1 MHSFINVIPFTTVLF
16 LTIILYTSMISII
29 VTYLLW
35 YHLYNIYNSKV
46 YNIYSRSAS
55 LYTTFCVLSSLSF
68 SSQIALMFDTEV
80 TLDTATENCPCVN
93 TDDLRSNPPKLTDC

>member
-1 MHSFINVIPFTTVLF
+1 MHSSINVIPFTTVLF

-46 YNIYSRSAS
+46 
-55 LYTTFCVLSSLSF
+55 F

-80 TLDTATENCPCVN
+80 TLDTAT
-93 TDDLRSNPPKLTDC
+93 